1 MTTELYHHGVK
12 GQHWG
17 KRNGPPYPLY
27 RKSAYY
33 KKTGQRPP
41 GYTGNKSGK
50 ERSSGGGKIGGLSDI
65 KRAGGLKASI
75 STTRNALKRNKK
87 GKIGGIDIQTKSGT
101 RIKIGDS
108 TLSKSE
114 RKERSEKRKK
124 IAKGLAIGAGVA
136 AAGAIAYANRGKI
149 ANSFGK
155 TKLGRIMNSRKLY
168 KNAEN
173 IAKSEATQY
182 RANARANFKFNNER
196 GYTPEVLREMAK
208 QYENRASQAAMRKS
222 KYDKLLKTYVKNAA
236 PKAALAGVGVTGAAI
251 GANALAKK
259 LKARKSGKIGNI
271 PIQFKK
277 TTPAKEIITDSK
289 KLSDSAFKNKYKIS
303 KEQYSRA
310 LSEAK
315 RTGKTVEIGIKG
327 LNDPSDDERRAKIR
341 KRILIGA
348 GIAAGVAGGALV
360 GRKLYQR
367 KAALGMAGR
376 EAAAK
381 DLRSAYARNEAA
393 KKEASNIA
401 NNLKSQRDKLV
412 VDRFNTQTVRGNLSG
427 KRGIRAFLKRRK
439 LAKKIS
445 NFDSKIAANEAAKA
459 KNAWAAGET
468 EMKYQYAKRGLLEAR
483 KTDAALKKIGNRQA
497 LASTLGLGVAG
508 GAAGY
513 GTSKLLRSKNQ
524 NGRIGGLSDIKR
536 AGNTSWVRKRLRK
549 RRRRR

>member
-1 MTTELYHHGVK
+1 MNTELYHHGVK

-17 KRNGPPYPLY
+17 SRNGPPYPLY

-33 KKTGQRPP
+33 KKTGKRPP

-50 ERSSGGGKIGGLSDI
+50 ESSSGSGKIGGLSDI
-65 KRAGGLKASI
+65 KRAGGVKASI
-75 STTRNALKRNKK
+75 STTMNALKRNKK
-87 GKIGGIDIQTKSGT
+87 GKIGGIDIRTKSGT
-101 RIKIGDS
+101 RIKIGDA

-114 RKERSEKRKK
+114 RKEKSEKRKK

-136 AAGAIAYANRGKI
+136 AAGALAYANRDRI
-149 ANSFGK
+149 ASTFNK
-155 TKLGRIMNSRKLY
+155 TKLGRILKGR
-168 KNAEN
+168 N
-173 IAKSEATQY
+173 IAKRARGVAQLNALQY
-182 RANARANFKFNNER
+182 RANARANFAANNSR
-196 GYTPEVLREMAK
+196 GYTPEVLREMA
-208 QYENRASQAAMRKS
+208 S
-222 KYDKLLKTYVKNAA
+222 KYDKLASKASARKAKYDELLKTYAKNAGRKVA
-236 PKAALAGVGVTGAAI
+236 LSGAGIAAGAA
-251 GANALAKK
+251 GAKAISKK
-259 LKARKSGKIGNI
+259 VKKDKTGKIGNI

-277 TTPAKEIITDSK
+277 TTPGKEIITDSK
-289 KLSDSAFKNKYKIS
+289 KLSDFAFKNKYKIS
-303 KEQYSRA
+303 KEQYSRG

-327 LNDPSDDERRAKIR
+327 INDSSDERRAKIR
-341 KRILIGA
+341 KRILIGT
-348 GIAAGVAGGALV
+348 GIAAGVAGGALI
-360 GRKLYQR
+360 GRKLYQN

-412 VDRFNTQTVRGNLSG
+412 VDRFNTQTASGNLYG
-427 KRGIRAFLKRRK
+427 KRGIRAFFKRRK

-445 NFDSKIAANEAAKA
+445 NLDSKIAANEAAKA

-483 KTDAALKKIGNRQA
+483 KTDAALKKLGNRQA

-508 GAAGY
+508 GAIGY
-513 GTSKLLRSKNQ
+513 GANKLTSRKNQ
-524 NGRIGGLSDIKR
+524 NGRIGGLSDVKR

-549 RRRRR
+549 RKRR